1 MRHPSPTQLN
11 QGQLSPS
18 AAGPRSPSGFT
29 LIESL
34 VAVIIVGIT
43 VVSILPPIFWATA
56 TRVQNRR
63 AEQAVQL
70 AQSEIERVRTLVERG
85 SYGVADLPPV
95 DGARTT
101 LRDEANPV
109 PAPSTL
115 SGIKRSTRSGCN
127 SADDA
132 RQPTAVTQV
141 IEIDSDPK
149 SNDCKPEFMV
159 QVFRS
164 GGTIPVGSPVGTAPS
179 AFSMGVRVYAA
190 PAFANL
196 GRLETKAA
204 RLRGS
209 SGPGQQGIRP
219 LAVLYGTVVNSRKG
233 DALGVYKKLCLEN
246 KDC

>member
-1 MRHPSPTQLN
+1 MPTQPN
-11 QGQLSPS
+11 PRQLGPTAASPK
-18 AAGPRSPSGFT
+18 SPKGFT

-34 VAVIIVGIT
+34 VAVIIVSIT

-85 SYGVADLPPV
+85 SYEIVDLPPV

-101 LRDEANPV
+101 LRDTANPV

-115 SGIKRSTRSGCN
+115 SGIKRSTRFGCSSN
-127 SADDA
+127 DDA

-164 GGTIPVGSPVGTAPS
+164 SGTVPVGSPANTKPS

-196 GRLETKAA
+196 GSLETTPS

-209 SGPGQQGIRP
+209 SGPGQQGTRP

>member
-1 MRHPSPTQLN
+1 MRHLFPTQLN
-11 QGQLSPS
+11 PGQLSPS

-85 SYGVADLPPV
+85 SYEVADLPPV
-95 DGARTT
+95 DVARTT
-101 LRDEANPV
+101 LGDV
-109 PAPSTL
+109 PAPSTFK
-115 SGIKRSTRSGCN
+115 GIRRSTRSGCSVN
-127 SADDA
+127 DA
-132 RQPTAVTQV
+132 QQPKTV
-141 IEIDSDPK
+141 IDVIAIDSDPK
-149 SNDCKPEFMV
+149 SNDCNPEFMV

-164 GGTIPVGSPVGTAPS
+164 AGTIPVGGTAPS

-190 PAFANL
+190 PAFDNL

-209 SGPGQQGIRP
+209 SGPGQQGTRP

-246 KDC
+246 NDCKKL